1 MNDILIVVG
10 YFLVGLVLGTIAARK
25 MPAGSLAAILIFF
38 MWPIAFPVLAIFGFF
53 MWVEF
58 HD

>member
-1 MNDILIVVG
+1 MNDILIVVS
-10 YFLVGLVLGTIAARK
+10 YFLVGLVLGTIVSRK
-25 MPAGSLAAILIFF
+25 VDSLAGMLVFIG
-38 MWPIAFPVLAIFGFF
+38 WPLVLPALAIFGFF